1 MLPFNMDVSFE
12 VCSEFLVSE
21 NILLMEMNRYKNL
34 GVDKNS
40 SLLIGGF
47 HLRVCWHIC
56 W

>member
-1 MLPFNMDVSFE
+1 MDISFE
-12 VCSEFLVSE
+12 VCSEFLVLE

-34 GVDKNS
+34 GVGINS
-40 SLLIGGF
+40 SLLIGGL